1 MWNQYCYY
9 FDLPKIRAGEA
20 RTAENEVASPLDP
33 PVQISTIIWVE
44 MNSPTVVFVTK
55 FFRIQNI

>member
-20 RTAENEVASPLDP
+20 RTAKNEVASPLDQYIYLP
-33 PVQISTIIWVE
+33 CIWVE
-44 MNSPTVVFVTK
+44 MNSPTVVSVTK